1 MRVALEV
8 AVHEELDGPRLAHTL
23 EQLLQIDV
31 AVAQLGVAGER
42 RPLAEMHHQHARRR
56 QRRHRRRHDG
66 GDARAPQVVPDLLE
80 VLRLAREV
88 QLVRVHRVRFGQ
100 HPAHVHVGLGLGE
113 RRAEVLRLQQV
124 LADQLGDVAVLT
136 FTATFW
142 PLASQPT
149 WTCAMEATESGA
161 GSRRTSAVAAPPLPA

>member
-1 MRVALEV
+1 
-8 AVHEELDGPRLAHTL
+8 
-23 EQLLQIDV
+23 
-31 AVAQLGVAGER
+31 
-42 RPLAEMHHQHARRR
+42 MHHQHARRR
-56 QRRHRRRHDG
+56 AATAVGTTAATRSAAG
-66 GDARAPQVVPDLLE
+66 CPDLLE

-88 QLVRVHRVRFGQ
+88 QLVRVACA
-100 HPAHVHVGLGLGE
+100 PDSIPHVHVGLGLGE
-113 RRAEVLRLQQV
+113 RRAEVLRLQQI
-124 LADQLGDVAVLT
+124 LADQLGDVAPD